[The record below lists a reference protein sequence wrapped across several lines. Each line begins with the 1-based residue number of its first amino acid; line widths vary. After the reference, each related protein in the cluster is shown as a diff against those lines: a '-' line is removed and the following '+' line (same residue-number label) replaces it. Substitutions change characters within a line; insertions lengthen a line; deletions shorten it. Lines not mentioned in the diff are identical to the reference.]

1 MGTKIFKGR
10 HIANSKEQE
19 FVVFMIGMRI
29 NYVFKFWKWIPVF
42 KAMGPMIKE
51 LYENPQWGF
60 LHTEFFISWRKVV
73 LIQYWKDFDS
83 LIDYAHGKKHASAW
97 KAYNQ
102 KIKDNGSVGVFHE
115 TYQIGKGASEAM
127 YVNMPKSGL
136 AIATEHLPVS
146 PSTNTAKKR
155 MHDN

>member
-1 MGTKIFKGR
+1 MSAKIFNGR
-10 HIANSKEQE
+10 HIANSKDQA

-29 NYVFKFWKWIPVF
+29 NELSKFWKWVPVF
-42 KAMGPMIKE
+42 TAMGPMLKE
-51 LYENPQWGF
+51 LRQNQQWGF
-60 LHTEFFISWRKVV
+60 IHSEFFVSWRKVI
-73 LIQYWKDFDS
+73 LIQYWQDFDE
-83 LIDYAHGKKHASAW
+83 LINYAHGKTHASAW

-136 AIATEHLPVS
+136 AIATEHIPVS
-146 PSTNTAKKR
+146 RETNTANKR
-155 MHDN
+155 MHK